1 MAIPSISLVVEWV
14 RSSFYGIPTACG
26 LGMTRKVGHGCSNF
40 GFFTRQA
47 SPWGLTKAHS
57 CIKICRANVD
67 YLLEV
72 KNMYEKLVAFAAE
85 HLELDPAEITPES
98 TFEDLG
104 IDSLDIVEMVM
115 ELEGELGVDLEVED
129 ETITTFGQMA
139 AFIESKV
146 G

>member
-1 MAIPSISLVVEWV
+1 M
-14 RSSFYGIPTACG
+14 F
-26 LGMTRKVGHGCSNF
+26 
-40 GFFTRQA
+40 
-47 SPWGLTKAHS
+47 
-57 CIKICRANVD
+57 
-67 YLLEV
+67 
-72 KNMYEKLVAFAAE
+72 EKLAKYASKQ
-85 HLELDPAEITPES
+85 LELDITEITPDS

>member
-1 MAIPSISLVVEWV
+1 
-14 RSSFYGIPTACG
+14 
-26 LGMTRKVGHGCSNF
+26 
-40 GFFTRQA
+40 
-47 SPWGLTKAHS
+47 
-57 CIKICRANVD
+57 
-67 YLLEV
+67 
-72 KNMYEKLVAFAAE
+72 MYEKLVAFAAE
-85 HLELDPAEITPES
+85 HLELDPAEITPDS
-98 TFEDLG
+98 TFADLG

>member
-1 MAIPSISLVVEWV
+1 
-14 RSSFYGIPTACG
+14 
-26 LGMTRKVGHGCSNF
+26 
-40 GFFTRQA
+40 
-47 SPWGLTKAHS
+47 
-57 CIKICRANVD
+57 
-67 YLLEV
+67 
-72 KNMYEKLVAFAAE
+72 MYEKLVAFAAE
-85 HLELDPAEITPES
+85 HLELDPSEINPES

-115 ELEGELGVDLEVED
+115 ELEDELGVDLEIED

>member
-1 MAIPSISLVVEWV
+1 
-14 RSSFYGIPTACG
+14 
-26 LGMTRKVGHGCSNF
+26 
-40 GFFTRQA
+40 
-47 SPWGLTKAHS
+47 
-57 CIKICRANVD
+57 
-67 YLLEV
+67 
-72 KNMYEKLVAFAAE
+72 MYEKLVDFAAK

-104 IDSLDIVEMVM
+104 IVSLDIVEMVM
-115 ELEGELGVDLEVED
+115 ELEGELGGDLEVED

>member
-1 MAIPSISLVVEWV
+1 
-14 RSSFYGIPTACG
+14 
-26 LGMTRKVGHGCSNF
+26 
-40 GFFTRQA
+40 
-47 SPWGLTKAHS
+47 
-57 CIKICRANVD
+57 
-67 YLLEV
+67 
-72 KNMYEKLVAFAAE
+72 MYEKLVAFAAE
-85 HLELDPAEITPES
+85 HLELDTSEISPES

-129 ETITTFGQMA
+129 ESITTFGQMA

>member
-1 MAIPSISLVVEWV
+1 
-14 RSSFYGIPTACG
+14 
-26 LGMTRKVGHGCSNF
+26 
-40 GFFTRQA
+40 
-47 SPWGLTKAHS
+47 
-57 CIKICRANVD
+57 
-67 YLLEV
+67 
-72 KNMYEKLVAFAAE
+72 MYEKLVAFAAE
-85 HLELDPAEITPES
+85 HLELEPAEITPDS

>member
-1 MAIPSISLVVEWV
+1 
-14 RSSFYGIPTACG
+14 
-26 LGMTRKVGHGCSNF
+26 
-40 GFFTRQA
+40 
-47 SPWGLTKAHS
+47 
-57 CIKICRANVD
+57 
-67 YLLEV
+67 
-72 KNMYEKLVAFAAE
+72 MYEKLVKYASQQ
-85 HLELDPAEITPES
+85 LELDASEISPES
-98 TFEDLG
+98 TFESLG